1 LKVGPKVSVKASG
14 EGAAREGAK
23 VRAATAAAVKQVG
36 GPDGLGGPGSPVAA
50 PTAQD
55 IELILRKLEE
65 LPTLSTVATRV
76 MNLTSD
82 AEADIDEIISLLE
95 ADPALSGRLLSLCRR
110 ASLGV
115 SQSVTTVRRAVTL
128 LGLEAVQSAVLSTQ
142 IYEVMVQSSLAG
154 ERREGEGGTAD
165 GQNVGFDRTGF
176 WKHSVAV
183 ASCAELLVAENRVLK
198 LKPDEAFTCGLIH
211 DIGKLV
217 LDWTLPRTY
226 GKVIAL
232 AEAKSANLAAVER
245 AVIGLDHQAVGKRL
259 AEHWGLPHI
268 LTDVVWLHGS
278 SPAAV
283 ADVRYRPMI
292 LLVTLAD
299 AMCRRLHL
307 GWSGSCEAPP
317 VLAEFCDALD
327 LPVSAL
333 ARIESQLH
341 EAVARRCTDLGLGE
355 SSSSELIVQ
364 SITAANGKLSRLS
377 MACAQRGEQVRLL
390 QRASDAVVRFAAA
403 DMPAAGSVGTSAGGV
418 SSAARRV
425 IESFCA
431 VAGPGPCYLVWQ
443 ARSGEGHDARN
454 GWKLF
459 SLPSG
464 DAATVAV
471 GDDGPAEAAC
481 CAAMPPQ
488 QPGGEPLD
496 LAEIAA
502 GGGSALGATVGL
514 LTWLSEHAPECPD
527 LRTLRIVR
535 LVCGGGPAAVLVHDR
550 AGPGLAEVPES
561 LRCVWAAALVSSGQH
576 EGLRRMSDTLAQTGR
591 KLEQLQ
597 RELAES
603 ESFARLGELTAGA
616 AHELNNPLT
625 VINGR
630 SQLLTAKLT
639 EPTLRGHAEAIVEAS
654 GRLTDIITRLHAV
667 TQDSNFKPVSL
678 SVKDVVADAVKKA
691 SERFVVKNPKL
702 MKPGVRLSFNR
713 ADRAILADKHAVSD
727 ALSEVILNAMEA
739 VPRTGVAISTDVDPA
754 AAVIRLQ
761 ISDDGRG
768 MNEHAVLHAFDAFFS
783 EKPAGRSTGLGLT
796 LARRLISGH
805 GGTVRLRSRLG
816 EGTTAT
822 VELPAHMPSA
832 GRPGAPLHVDLG
844 ASASAKAA

>member
-1 LKVGPKVSVKASG
+1 VGPKVSVKASG
-14 EGAAREGAK
+14 EDAAREGAK
-23 VRAATAAAVKQVG
+23 VHAATAAAVKQVG

-50 PTAQD
+50 PTAED

-76 MNLTSD
+76 MNLTSV

-333 ARIESQLH
+333 ARIEAQLH

-377 MACAQRGEQVRLL
+377 KACAQRGEQVRLL
-390 QRASDAVVRFAAA
+390 QRASDAVVQFTAA
-403 DMPAAGSVGTSAGGV
+403 DLPAAGSVGTSAGGV

-459 SLPSG
+459 SLPGG

-471 GDDGPAEAAC
+471 GDDG
-481 CAAMPPQ
+481 
-488 QPGGEPLD
+488 
-496 LAEIAA
+496 AA
-502 GGGSALGATVGL
+502 GY
-514 LTWLSEHAPECPD
+514 
-527 LRTLRIVR
+527 
-535 LVCGGGPAAVLVHDR
+535 
-550 AGPGLAEVPES
+550 
-561 LRCVWAAALVSSGQH
+561 
-576 EGLRRMSDTLAQTGR
+576 
-591 KLEQLQ
+591 
-597 RELAES
+597 
-603 ESFARLGELTAGA
+603 
-616 AHELNNPLT
+616 
-625 VINGR
+625 
-630 SQLLTAKLT
+630 
-639 EPTLRGHAEAIVEAS
+639 
-654 GRLTDIITRLHAV
+654 
-667 TQDSNFKPVSL
+667 
-678 SVKDVVADAVKKA
+678 
-691 SERFVVKNPKL
+691 
-702 MKPGVRLSFNR
+702 
-713 ADRAILADKHAVSD
+713 
-727 ALSEVILNAMEA
+727 
-739 VPRTGVAISTDVDPA
+739 
-754 AAVIRLQ
+754 
-761 ISDDGRG
+761 
-768 MNEHAVLHAFDAFFS
+768 
-783 EKPAGRSTGLGLT
+783 
-796 LARRLISGH
+796 
-805 GGTVRLRSRLG
+805 
-816 EGTTAT
+816 
-822 VELPAHMPSA
+822 
-832 GRPGAPLHVDLG
+832 
-844 ASASAKAA
+844 